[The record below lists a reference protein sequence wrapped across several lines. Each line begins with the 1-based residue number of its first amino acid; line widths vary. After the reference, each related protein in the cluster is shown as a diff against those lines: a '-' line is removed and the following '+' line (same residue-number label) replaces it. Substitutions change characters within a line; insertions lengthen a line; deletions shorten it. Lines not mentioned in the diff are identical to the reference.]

1 MESFALSLALV
12 MRFKATRNGL
22 SLYLLFCHYFHEV
35 MFSLFYRYLAII
47 HPLRYSSIVTRPKR
61 ILVIMLIWLLSAVTA
76 SVQLSWLDPFNHDVY
91 EAPSDE
97 VLRAELIYDVIFL
110 TLFFFLPV
118 GIMFFT
124 YARIILAIARQSRN
138 IHQNYLPTIPRS
150 RGRNRHERKAMVIF
164 AVMLLV
170 YVVCWLPYF
179 GLRRLGVSELPLPM
193 VYVILWLRF
202 LSSLLNPCIYILGK
216 QDIRKA
222 IFEHQLKLE
231 LNLTSTSKST
241 VLKNT
246 LATSGGQDEKIHMKS
261 FARIG
266 SCKTWRH

>member
-1 MESFALSLALV
+1 MF
-12 MRFKATRNGL
+12 F
-22 SLYLLFCHYFHEV
+22 LFF
-35 MFSLFYRYLAII
+35 RYLAIM
-47 HPLRYSSIVTRPKR
+47 HPLRYSSIVTRPKC

-76 SVQLSWLDPFNHDVY
+76 LVQLSWLDPFHHDL
-91 EAPSDE
+91 EEETSNE

-110 TLFFFLPV
+110 TLYFFLPV

-124 YARIILAIARQSRN
+124 YARIILEIARQSRN

-150 RGRNRHERKAMVIF
+150 RGRNRHERKAIAIF
-164 AVMLLV
+164 AVMLLA
-170 YVVCWLPYF
+170 YVICWLPYF
-179 GLRRLGVSELPLPM
+179 SLRRLDISELPLPM
-193 VYVILWLRF
+193 VYVILWLRY

-222 IFEHQLKLE
+222 IFEHQIKLE

-246 LATSGGQDEKIHMKS
+246 LATSEGKDEKIHMKS

-266 SCKTWRH
+266 SGKTWRH